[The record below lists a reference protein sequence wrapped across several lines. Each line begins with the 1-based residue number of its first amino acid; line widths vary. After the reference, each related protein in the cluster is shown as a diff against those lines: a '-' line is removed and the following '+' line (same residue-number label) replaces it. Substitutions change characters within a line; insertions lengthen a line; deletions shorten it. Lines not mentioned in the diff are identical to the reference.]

1 MGDGAR
7 HEELKQEVH
16 RSHTPKIIAEDDEY
30 NKRESLLKKHNKQV
44 DKVEQ
49 KADKKKEPKE
59 KDPEKA
65 KRAQE
70 EKNMNVRAAII
81 HIAGDMVQSIG
92 VISAAVIIKLKP
104 DWVIADPIST
114 YLFSVLVLMTTVPI
128 FFECTRII
136 MECAPDDVDTV
147 ALYNDILQLKTIEEV
162 HDFHVWALAGGKYVM
177 SIHVRSGFGDKAI
190 KDINRVAKN
199 GYGIYHSTIQV
210 ERENQGANKISCDHN
225 K

>member
-1 MGDGAR
+1 M
-7 HEELKQEVH
+7 E
-16 RSHTPKIIAEDDEY
+16 EDDIP
-30 NKRESLLKKHNKQV
+30 NSKRESLLKKHAKTV
-44 DKVEQ
+44 VESTQ
-49 KADKKKEPKE
+49 KKSDKKKEPKE
-59 KDPEKA
+59 KDAEKA

-70 EKNMNVRAAII
+70 EKNMNVRAAVI

-92 VISAAVIIKLKP
+92 VICAAVIIKVKP

-147 ALYNDILQLKTIEEV
+147 ALYNDILQLRTVEEV
-162 HDFHVWALAGGKYVM
+162 HDFHVWSLSGGKSVM
-177 SIHVRSGFGDKAI
+177 SIHVRSGFADKAI
-190 KDINRVAKN
+190 KDINKVCKN
-199 GYGIYHSTIQV
+199 GYGIYHATVQV
-210 ERENQGANKISCDHN
+210 ERENHDAYAISCDHN